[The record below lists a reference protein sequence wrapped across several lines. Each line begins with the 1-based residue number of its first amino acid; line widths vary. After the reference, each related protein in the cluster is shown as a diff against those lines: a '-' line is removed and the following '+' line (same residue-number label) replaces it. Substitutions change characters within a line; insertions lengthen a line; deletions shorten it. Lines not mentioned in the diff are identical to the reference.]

1 MITVFLFAISF
12 LMPEN
17 RYSVE
22 KEAARLEKKIQ
33 QRQHILED
41 YVAKAF
47 ETPIDKR
54 LSFQDFPEDMVIY
67 KYNADTIQSWIN
79 QFPIN
84 NDEVDILPLWHR
96 LHYMNSRSLFNTP
109 LAYLTEREQYVNLG
123 SAWYVVRVYIEGG
136 VKIVAGLLE
145 KT

>member
-1 MITVFLFAISF
+1 MEYMKILHQARRVSVWLYDIVRRYHIAVACMITVFLFAISF

-67 KYNADTIQSWIN
+67 KYNADTAICSIA
-79 QFPIN
+79 FCRAVRP
-84 NDEVDILPLWHR
+84 R
-96 LHYMNSRSLFNTP
+96 LRFLSTLM
-109 LAYLTEREQYVNLG
+109 
-123 SAWYVVRVYIEGG
+123 
-136 VKIVAGLLE
+136 
-145 KT
+145 